1 VRLRSHPSE
10 LLRTAITA
18 TTAAVALVAL
28 AAGCADSQ
36 STAPRTEKLIL
47 VPIAPIAEMAN
58 EIKGPQTAVKTLV
71 GTGVEPH
78 DLELTA
84 AQIADVE
91 DADLVVYLRGLI
103 PQLDKAVANRKGPS
117 IDLLTTIPTIRVGGV
132 VDPHVWLDPTNMRTM
147 TDAIAHSIESLGSI
161 DTTKHV
167 QLISELTKLDQE
179 FKRGLT
185 TCKRRELITA
195 HESFGYLAG
204 RYGLT
209 QIAVSGLSP
218 EAEPNPNRFAELTD
232 IIKRTGSTTVFA
244 EHELNNDVA
253 DALAREANVKV
264 AVLSPMETMPK
275 GSTYASIMRANLA
288 AIRAALDCT

>member
-1 VRLRSHPSE
+1 VRLRPHF
-10 LLRTAITA
+10 L
-18 TTAAVALVAL
+18 ALAL
-28 AAGCADSQ
+28 AAFAASLAGCTATPPP
-36 STAPRTEKLIL
+36 TAPTDRLIL
-47 VPIAPIAEMAN
+47 VPIAPIAELAN
-58 EIKGPQTAVKTLV
+58 AIKGPGITVKTLV

-84 AQIADVE
+84 EQIADVE

-103 PQLDKAVANRKGPS
+103 PQLDKAVSNRKGPS
-117 IDLLTTIPTIRVGGV
+117 LDLLTTIATIRVGGV

-147 TDAIAHSIESLGSI
+147 SDAIARGLGSI

-167 QLISELTKLDQE
+167 QLISELTKLDRE
-179 FKRGLT
+179 FERGLT
-185 TCKRRELITA
+185 TCKRREFITA

-204 RYGLT
+204 HYRLT

-218 EAEPNPNRFAELTD
+218 DAEPNPNRFAELTD

-244 EHELNNDVA
+244 EHALNNDIA
-253 DALAREANVKV
+253 DALAREAGVKV
-264 AVLSPMETMPK
+264 AILSPMETMPK

-288 AIRAALDCT
+288 ALRKALECR